1 MIDKIDHS
9 QFAIS
14 RLVTQFKESPNLIGY
29 IRSIISESDVIES
42 ELCDVLSLRTLDTA
56 TNAQLDVIGALV
68 GQGRLLI
75 DATAFSFFGFEG
87 NPISASFGDINNPQL
102 GGRFASIGESLTGFT
117 ELNDDDYRLFIRARI
132 IRNFTAARPEDV
144 INQIRFI
151 FGDVLVVITEGVNA
165 SYQISLGILLS
176 ANQRVLIQND
186 LFLKPA
192 GVQLSLV
199 AEFDTANFF
208 GFNGVPGAQGFGDIN
223 NPNVGGRF
231 ASLI

>member
-1 MIDKIDHS
+1 MTDKIDHA
-9 QFAIS
+9 QLTIS
-14 RLVTQFKESPNLIGY
+14 RLVTQFSESSNLIGY

-117 ELNDDDYRLFIRARI
+117 ELNDDDYRLFIRAR
-132 IRNFTAARPEDV
+132 
-144 INQIRFI
+144 NQPGYF
-151 FGDVLVVITEGVNA
+151 A
-165 SYQISLGILLS
+165 
-176 ANQRVLIQND
+176 QR
-186 LFLKPA
+186 
-192 GVQLSLV
+192 
-199 AEFDTANFF
+199 
-208 GFNGVPGAQGFGDIN
+208 
-223 NPNVGGRF
+223 
-231 ASLI
+231 

>member
-1 MIDKIDHS
+1 
-9 QFAIS
+9 
-14 RLVTQFKESPNLIGY
+14 
-29 IRSIISESDVIES
+29 
-42 ELCDVLSLRTLDTA
+42 
-56 TNAQLDVIGALV
+56 
-68 GQGRLLI
+68 
-75 DATAFSFFGFEG
+75 
-87 NPISASFGDINNPQL
+87 
-102 GGRFASIGESLTGFT
+102 
-117 ELNDDDYRLFIRARI
+117 
-132 IRNFTAARPEDV
+132 
-144 INQIRFI
+144 
-151 FGDVLVVITEGVNA
+151 
-165 SYQISLGILLS
+165 LLS